1 MPNIVDFIKK
11 EMSARGMTYDVLA
24 EKCGMTKQNVWD
36 KLNKR
41 AQPNF
46 GNVKRI
52 LEGLG
57 YELSIEKKADG
68 TREVEADLKK
78 FFEVAELEQVSYDSI
93 ESLLMAMGYDLKMQ
107 TQHNE
112 QNVKK
117 GIDTYYLRGKV

>member
-57 YELSIEKKADG
+57 NELSIEKKAHG
-68 TREVEADLKK
+68 TR
-78 FFEVAELEQVSYDSI
+78 
-93 ESLLMAMGYDLKMQ
+93 
-107 TQHNE
+107 
-112 QNVKK
+112 
-117 GIDTYYLRGKV
+117 

>member
-57 YELSIEKKADG
+57 YEIFIGKKMDAGDSVQADIEQ
-68 TREVEADLKK
+68 
-78 FFEVAELEQVSYDSI
+78 FFEVAELEQVSYDCI
-93 ESLLMAMGYDLKMQ
+93 EDLLAAMGYELKMKTHQ
-107 TQHNE
+107 NE
-112 QNVKK
+112 
-117 GIDTYYLRGKV
+117 